1 MTRPK
6 LSQDYV
12 SLEINNQLLPNKLT
26 LLDSLREDSNA
37 YRQSQEADIYS
48 LHSIL
53 LLNLGHLRAAIV
65 RKKILE
71 SNHNKNQLLFSK
83 VYPESSI

>member
-1 MTRPK
+1 MT
-6 LSQDYV
+6 
-12 SLEINNQLLPNKLT
+12 KLT

-37 YRQSQEADIYS
+37 YRQSQESDFYW

-71 SNHNKNQLLFSK
+71 SNHNKNQFLFSK
-83 VYPESSI
+83 VYPESSIQDCEKSFEGTTDT